1 MFITNHALAGT
12 AIGLVVRRP
21 AVAFVAGLA
30 SHLVMDCCPHWGD
43 EDKSWDEFVAVAHV
57 DGTVGLT
64 VCAASLA
71 AAPRAAR
78 PAVAAA
84 IAGACVID
92 MDKAGRHFLRR
103 SPFPEWFDRFHGAI
117 QNEHQDGWIV
127 EAGVALALAA
137 WLAAALGPA
146 ARYRARGGH
155 SRRSRHGD
163 RRPRHALRRR

>member
-1 MFITNHALAGT
+1 LITHHALAGT
-12 AIGLVVRRP
+12 AIGLAVRRP
-21 AVAFVAGLA
+21 VVAFAAGLA

-43 EDKSWDEFVAVAHV
+43 EDRSWEEFVAVARV
-57 DGTVGLT
+57 DGTVGLA
-64 VCAASLA
+64 VCAAALV

-92 MDKAGRHFLRR
+92 MDKVGRHFLGR
-103 SPFPEWFDRFHGAI
+103 SPYPEWFDRFHGRI
-117 QNEHQDGWIV
+117 QNERPDGWVV
-127 EAGVALALAA
+127 EAGAALALAA

-146 ARYRARGGH
+146 GRYRARSGP

-163 RRPRHALRRR
+163 RRPRHALRGR